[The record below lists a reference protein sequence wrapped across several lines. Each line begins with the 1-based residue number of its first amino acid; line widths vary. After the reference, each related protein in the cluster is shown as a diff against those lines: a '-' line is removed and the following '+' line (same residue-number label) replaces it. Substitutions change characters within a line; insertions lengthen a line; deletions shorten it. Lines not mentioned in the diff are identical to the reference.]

1 MNQSIQQ
8 YHLDT
13 ECQLFRQNRQQFQQT
28 QKQLQQTLD
37 IGTQKERKDVETAI
51 QKLNQKTQMI
61 MKTNQFQQQ
70 KKELDQ
76 LSNRINLSLDRA
88 YTVFKEARKQ
98 ILEDNSLGQQQKA
111 RKIQLLSDKIGEKLF
126 SPQEIQAFKKMV
138 FVMLPPQSLSIKPL

>member
-1 MNQSIQQ
+1 MNKSIQQ

-13 ECQLFRQNRQQFQQT
+13 ECQLFRQNRQKFQQT

-51 QKLNQKTQMI
+51 QKLNQKTQTI

-88 YTVFKEARKQ
+88 YSVFKEARKQ
-98 ILEDNSLGQQQKA
+98 ILLDNRLGQQQKA
-111 RKIQLLSDKIGEKLF
+111 QKIQLLSDKIGEKLF